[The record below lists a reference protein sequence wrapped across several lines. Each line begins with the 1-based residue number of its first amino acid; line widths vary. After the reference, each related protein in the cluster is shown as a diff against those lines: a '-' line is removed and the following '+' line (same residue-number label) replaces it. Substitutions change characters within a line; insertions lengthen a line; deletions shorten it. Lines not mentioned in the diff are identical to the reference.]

1 MASDVPNAE
10 YVEFISGVDGMIVLA
25 QAKMAYQKY
34 SGDHAGAEATSK
46 RFWTFSLGA
55 SQLASVQDVYHGNFE
70 QARLRQRQF
79 LDSATRMLRAMPE
92 AVPVLGHMVGGV
104 HCCVG
109 NREHGKQVLKRASRS
124 CFVCAP
130 GLLIGGASIALG
142 IPAQTFAQTAVMTAA
157 AGVGGVVAGMQAD
170 VRLYLGAIPP
180 QVGSSPGERF
190 DFFVVRLLDAMK
202 SVCCMDL
209 VPILYPDSIEQASV
223 WVEPLNAQEA
233 AHLIGIKNV
242 PGLEQI
248 DTGALHSFVVLKTT
262 KGHILLTE
270 RLHDGQIILGDATA
284 PTVQHFADGNAFSM
298 TDSSYTVSPM
308 AMRLEMAREN
318 GATLFA
324 VKEIAGGPSA
334 AAFIHFAK
342 AQSTI
347 GYDLITSNCQHY
359 ANSVL
364 EFASGKG
371 LTFLP
376 NGNLLELSAMLM
388 PPTATAPFVTPGLF
402 STMAYEASQA
412 SGRAAMDAAVICC
425 PRPIPALPEPEQLQQ
440 LPLDELQRQL
450 EQMTLQQR
458 EMLTPA
464 QLQQLAGAASAQVA
478 NGREQMQGHRLD
490 GSIPTEP
497 APQPAAPVA
506 EPPAP
511 VPEGG
516 PGGQLHNFR
525 Q

>member
-1 MASDVPNAE
+1 
-10 YVEFISGVDGMIVLA
+10 
-25 QAKMAYQKY
+25 
-34 SGDHAGAEATSK
+34 
-46 RFWTFSLGA
+46 
-55 SQLASVQDVYHGNFE
+55 
-70 QARLRQRQF
+70 
-79 LDSATRMLRAMPE
+79 
-92 AVPVLGHMVGGV
+92 
-104 HCCVG
+104 
-109 NREHGKQVLKRASRS
+109 
-124 CFVCAP
+124 
-130 GLLIGGASIALG
+130 
-142 IPAQTFAQTAVMTAA
+142 
-157 AGVGGVVAGMQAD
+157 
-170 VRLYLGAIPP
+170 
-180 QVGSSPGERF
+180 
-190 DFFVVRLLDAMK
+190 MK

-388 PPTATAPFVTPGLF
+388 PPTATAP
-402 STMAYEASQA
+402 
-412 SGRAAMDAAVICC
+412 
-425 PRPIPALPEPEQLQQ
+425 
-440 LPLDELQRQL
+440 
-450 EQMTLQQR
+450 
-458 EMLTPA
+458 
-464 QLQQLAGAASAQVA
+464 
-478 NGREQMQGHRLD
+478 
-490 GSIPTEP
+490 
-497 APQPAAPVA
+497 
-506 EPPAP
+506 
-511 VPEGG
+511 
-516 PGGQLHNFR
+516 
-525 Q
+525 